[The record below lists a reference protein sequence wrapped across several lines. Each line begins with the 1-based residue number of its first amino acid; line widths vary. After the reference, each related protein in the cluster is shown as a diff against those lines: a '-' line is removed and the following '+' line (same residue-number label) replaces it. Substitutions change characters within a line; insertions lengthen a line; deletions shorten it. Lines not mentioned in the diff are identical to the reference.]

1 MIRKTSETRPLA
13 GNIVNAYND
22 SQTSAY
28 STEYTNE
35 CNTYSNDETF
45 TGKYWID
52 GKPIYRKVIVEKI
65 PSATTDGTMA
75 KKDVDISSLNA
86 DMIYFENV
94 FAFYNGTYKSMLP
107 IPTIRF
113 DNFDRVIIPSL
124 YETNIEL
131 RNNRTGWNDLDI
143 YMVVEYTKT
152 TD

>member
-52 GKPIYRKVIVEKI
+52 GKPIYRKVIVEKN
-65 PSATTDGTMA
+65 T
-75 KKDVDISSLNA
+75 
-86 DMIYFENV
+86 F
-94 FAFYNGTYKSMLP
+94 
-107 IPTIRF
+107 
-113 DNFDRVIIPSL
+113 
-124 YETNIEL
+124 
-131 RNNRTGWNDLDI
+131 
-143 YMVVEYTKT
+143 
-152 TD
+152 